1 MKRLLLILGFAL
13 MAVACNKDDDLDGCR
28 LVVLTPNNTTISK
41 EMGGVVTVGADI
53 DAYVQGIVKVF
64 PDRSFDAKHFI
75 RSSPPD
81 YIIFL
86 DDVMK
91 YEEYEADGCKV
102 IPNGLREFTI
112 IVEPNCDCDYIEV
125 QFGVIYESEKYGKHG
140 GHATSRV
147 MIKLE

>member
-1 MKRLLLILGFAL
+1 MKKILFILFAAL
-13 MAVACNKDDDLDGCR
+13 AFVACNKDDDLDGCR

-41 EMGGVVTVGADI
+41 EMGGVVTVRAHI

>member
-1 MKRLLLILGFAL
+1 MKKYLILLVAAL
-13 MAVACNKDDDLDGCR
+13 SLAACEKDDDLDGCR

-41 EMGGVVTVGADI
+41 EMGGVVTVRADI
-53 DAYVQGIVKVF
+53 DTYVQGIVKIF

-86 DDVMK
+86 DDILK
-91 YEEYEADGCKV
+91 YKEYEADGCKV

-112 IVEPNCDCDYIEV
+112 IVDPNCDCDYIEV

-147 MIKLE
+147 NIKLE

>member
-1 MKRLLLILGFAL
+1 MKKILFFMFA
-13 MAVACNKDDDLDGCR
+13 AFAFVACNKDDDLDGCR

-41 EMGGVVTVGADI
+41 EMGGVVTVRADI
-53 DAYVQGIVKVF
+53 DTYVQGIVKIF

-86 DDVMK
+86 DDILK
-91 YEEYEADGCKV
+91 YKEYEADGCKV

-112 IVEPNCDCDYIEV
+112 IVDPNCDCDYIEM

-147 MIKLE
+147 NIKLE

>member
-1 MKRLLLILGFAL
+1 MKKYLILLVAAL
-13 MAVACNKDDDLDGCR
+13 SLAACNKDDDLDGCR

-41 EMGGVVTVGADI
+41 EMGGVVTVRADI
-53 DAYVQGIVKVF
+53 DTYVQGIVKIF

-86 DDVMK
+86 NDILK
-91 YEEYEADGCKV
+91 YKEYEADGCKV

-112 IVEPNCDCDYIEV
+112 IVDPNCDCDYIEV

-140 GHATSRV
+140 GHTTSRV
-147 MIKLE
+147 NIKLE